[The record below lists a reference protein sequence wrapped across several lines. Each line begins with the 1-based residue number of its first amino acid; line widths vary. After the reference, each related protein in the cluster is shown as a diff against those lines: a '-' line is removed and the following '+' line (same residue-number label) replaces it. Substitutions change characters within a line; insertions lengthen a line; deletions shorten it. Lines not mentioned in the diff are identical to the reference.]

1 MLVGA
6 QGARRGG
13 GTRTTHFPYEQVQL
27 LTQLGLALPRASI
40 PWKHSAQPTE
50 LCVLPET
57 APPSRAPDPRRR
69 QL

>member
-13 GTRTTHFPYEQVQL
+13 GTRTTHFPYEQAQP
-27 LTQLGLALPRASI
+27 LTQLALALPSASI
-40 PWKHSAQPTE
+40 PWEHSAQPTE
-50 LCVLPET
+50 LCVLPII
-57 APPSRAPDPRRR
+57 APPSRVPGLRRR